1 MGRRGDG
8 YHELD
13 SLVVFLGLA
22 DRLSFAPSGELSLEV
37 EGPFAAAVPAGDD
50 NLVLRAAR
58 LLAEACG
65 VAPTARIALQKNL
78 PVAAGIGG
86 GSADAAAALDGL
98 SALWG
103 ARIGAA
109 ETLEIARRLG
119 ADVPVCL
126 YGRPAFIGG
135 AGEAIERA
143 PPLPSAWFVL
153 ANPAV
158 ALSTREVFQAYD
170 GSFSGPARWHD
181 VERNAADLATR
192 LESARN
198 DLEPPARRLA
208 PQVEALLDLLG
219 ATAGCLLA
227 RMSGSGATCFGIY
240 GAREEALA
248 AVQQLQAVRQDWW
261 AAAAPLLHGKLD
273 LDYWGGELSR
283 PSSSVG

>member
-1 MGRRGDG
+1 M
-8 YHELD
+8 
-13 SLVVFLGLA
+13 VFVGLA
-22 DRLSFAPSGELSLEV
+22 DRLSFAPSADLSLEL
-37 EGPFAAAVPAGDD
+37 EGPFAAQVPAGDD

-65 VAPTARIALQKNL
+65 VAPVAHIRLQKNL

-103 ARIGAA
+103 ASLGGS

-143 PPLPSAWFVL
+143 PPMPSAWFVL
-153 ANPAV
+153 AKPGV
-158 ALSTREVFQAYD
+158 ALSTRDVFQAYD
-170 GSFSGPARWHD
+170 GGFSQPARWHE
-181 VERNAADLATR
+181 VERDAADLAAR
-192 LESARN
+192 LEAARN

-208 PQVEALLDLLG
+208 PQVEELLDLLG
-219 ATAGCLLA
+219 GTPGCLLA

-240 GAREEALA
+240 GAREEAQA
-248 AVQQLQAVRQDWW
+248 AVGRLQAARGDWW

-273 LDYWGGELSR
+273 LDYWGEELSR
-283 PSSSVG
+283 PSSSAG